1 MNSLADSHF
10 SVDGKIFNRKTGL
23 SFLHDIESENNSED
37 NSENN
42 SEDNSE
48 DEYVIISSNEGINGT
63 TSVFGEAIAQAK
75 YFVLSN
81 YFAKC

>member
-42 SEDNSE
+42 SED
-48 DEYVIISSNEGINGT
+48 EYVIISSNEGINGT